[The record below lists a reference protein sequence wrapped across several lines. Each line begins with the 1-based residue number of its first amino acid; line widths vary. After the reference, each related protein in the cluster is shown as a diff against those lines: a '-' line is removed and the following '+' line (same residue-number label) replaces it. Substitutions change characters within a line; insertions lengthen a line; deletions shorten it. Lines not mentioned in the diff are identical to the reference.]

1 MKLIY
6 EKSSGDIT
14 LYKCVMYKIP
24 KLDGFENNYNETLN
38 GYLFVETYIYN
49 IRTKET
55 DDKYITHTD
64 IIDNIVPNEIKRV
77 AKDKIVT
84 GKTDCYMSYK
94 GKQNPIRLWFG
105 GNTTLLTN
113 TDKQYLKRMFNA
125 DYVK

>member
-6 EKSSGDIT
+6 EKSSGDVT
-14 LYKCVMYKIP
+14 LYKCVLYKIP
-24 KLDGFENNYNETLN
+24 KLDGFEDNYDEQLQA
-38 GYLFVETYIYN
+38 YLFVEPYTYN
-49 IRTKET
+49 IYTKET
-55 DDKYITHTD
+55 DDKLITHAD
-64 IIDNIVPNEIKRV
+64 IIDNIVPYGIKR
-77 AKDKIVT
+77 AGKDRQIT

-94 GKQNPIRLWFG
+94 GKQNPVRLWFN

>member
-14 LYKCVMYKIP
+14 LYKCIIYKIP
-24 KLDGFENNYNETLN
+24 KIKGIDNNYDEQLQA
-38 GYLFVETYIYN
+38 YLFVEPYTYN
-49 IRTKET
+49 IHTKET

-64 IIDNIVPNEIKRV
+64 IIDNTVPYEIKR
-77 AKDKIVT
+77 AGKDRQIT

-94 GKQNPIRLWFG
+94 GEQNPIRLWFG
-105 GNTTLLTN
+105 GNTKLLTN

>member
-6 EKSSGDIT
+6 EKSSGDVT

-24 KLDGFENNYNETLN
+24 KLDGFEDNYDEQLQA
-38 GYLFVETYIYN
+38 YLFVEPYTYN

-64 IIDNIVPNEIKRV
+64 IIDNIVPYEIKR
-77 AKDKIVT
+77 AGKDRQIT

-94 GKQNPIRLWFG
+94 GEQNPIRLWFLDSR
-105 GNTTLLTN
+105 NLLTPN
-113 TDKQYLKRMFNA
+113 DKQLLKRIFHA